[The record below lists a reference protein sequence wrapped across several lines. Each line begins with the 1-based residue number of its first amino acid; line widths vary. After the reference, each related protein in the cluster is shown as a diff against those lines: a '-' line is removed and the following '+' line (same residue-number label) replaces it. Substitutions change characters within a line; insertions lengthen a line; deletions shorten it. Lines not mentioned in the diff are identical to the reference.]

1 MPLYDYR
8 CENCSHEF
16 EALQR
21 VNQDALTECPICSEH
36 ALKKQASA
44 PAFTFKGGGWY
55 KDGYGS
61 SGGDKPDKPNS
72 DAKDKKSET
81 SDSKPAKKDSAK
93 TDSAK
98 SSTSTTKPDAGK
110 KPSK

>member
-21 VNQDALTECPICSEH
+21 VNQDPLTECPICSEH
-36 ALKKQASA
+36 SLKKQASA

-61 SGGDKPDKPNS
+61 AGAGKAGTSNS
-72 DAKDKKSET
+72 DATSDKKSAT
-81 SDSKPAKKDSAK
+81 DSKPAKTDAEKPTTTK
-93 TDSAK
+93 TTE
-98 SSTSTTKPDAGK
+98 STSSGK
-110 KPSK
+110 TSSK